1 MVIKK
6 NSQRRHLHVSAKVGH
21 PEITSEGPVVL
32 PMFKRKVV
40 IDGIVQRSS
49 VSPPAC
55 SNDDPDRFSKRRFM
69 TPSLSFILF
78 LFASFQ

>member
-21 PEITSEGPVVL
+21 PEITSEGPVIL

-49 VSPPAC
+49 V
-55 SNDDPDRFSKRRFM
+55 
-69 TPSLSFILF
+69 
-78 LFASFQ
+78 

>member
-6 NSQRRHLHVSAKVGH
+6 KSQRRHLHVSAKVGH

-40 IDGIVQRSS
+40 VDGIVQRSS

-55 SNDDPDRFSKRRFM
+55 SNDDPYRLTAKDFR
-69 TPSLSFILF
+69 
-78 LFASFQ
+78 

>member
-21 PEITSEGPVVL
+21 PEITSEGPV
-32 PMFKRKVV
+32 FKRKVV

-55 SNDDPDRFSKRRFM
+55 SNDDPDRFLKRRFM